1 MKLTIK
7 LLAFFILVPVFMAAA
22 QTTEKKDSYP
32 YWTISK
38 DVQRMQYKNTLH
50 TPVKIALG
58 DVRASVTKSI
68 HRNNEPVRQGTVI
81 RTGYPTWTISKGV
94 ARQQAERNSR

>member
-7 LLAFFILVPVFMAAA
+7 LLALFILVPVFMATA
-22 QTTEKKDSYP
+22 QKNEKKDSYP

-38 DVQRMQYKNTLH
+38 DVQRLQYKNTLH
-50 TPVKIALG
+50 TPVKIVLG
-58 DVRASVTKSI
+58 DVRSSVTKNI
-68 HRNNEPVRQGTVI
+68 HTHHQPVREGTVV
-81 RTGYPTWTISKGV
+81 RSGYPTWTISKGV